1 MYKKIFIFI
10 LLTYANI
17 GMTLECPSGQYF
29 VSAHHRDSCYRSDGT
44 FVSATNVEDHCRSY
58 HFSSPLKVKFEKHMP
73 KGWPYQLDLFKDW
86 TAKEKQEILQAFNS
100 LPKRLRD
107 LGEINVY
114 MAVKSSFSNNHASS
128 GPDEGI
134 IVL

>member
-1 MYKKIFIFI
+1 MAQVQPPISNLGVPKIVHLVYNLFAQKFVNSRSN
-10 LLTYANI
+10 LPMGKAVAN
-17 GMTLECPSGQYF
+17 PW
-29 VSAHHRDSCYRSDGT
+29 
-44 FVSATNVEDHCRSY
+44 
-58 HFSSPLKVKFEKHMP
+58 FSSPLKVKFEKHMP